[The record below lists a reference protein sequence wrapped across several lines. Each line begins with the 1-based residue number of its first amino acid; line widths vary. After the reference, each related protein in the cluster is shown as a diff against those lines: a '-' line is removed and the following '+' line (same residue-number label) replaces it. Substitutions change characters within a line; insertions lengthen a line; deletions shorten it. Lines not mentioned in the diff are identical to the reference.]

1 MDISL
6 KQGRL
11 TGFPGGE
18 AVTPAVR
25 EISFPLEREE
35 AVEI

>member
-6 KQGRL
+6 KQEKL

-18 AVTPAVR
+18 AVTTAVK

-35 AVEI
+35 VVDI

>member
-6 KQGRL
+6 KQRRL

-18 AVTPAVR
+18 AVTAAVK
-25 EISFPLEREE
+25 EISFPLERAE